1 MLSQNQLILRVLRG
15 ESIAAVE
22 WAVSIGAGLLV
33 AAVVWVV
40 AARLYHR
47 EQLATSS

>member
-1 MLSQNQLILRVLRG
+1 MIAFVLRR
-15 ESIAAVE
+15 V
-22 WAVSIGAGLLV
+22 GASVVTLLLLN